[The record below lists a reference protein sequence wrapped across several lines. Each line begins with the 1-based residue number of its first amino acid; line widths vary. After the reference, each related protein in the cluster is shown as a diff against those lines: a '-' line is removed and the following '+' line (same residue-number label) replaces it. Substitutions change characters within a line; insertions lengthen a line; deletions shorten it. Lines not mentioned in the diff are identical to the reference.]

1 MKKKVGHLIIGLGKG
16 GAETMLYQI
25 LKYKFDKAISYTVI
39 SFGASHYYEPMIR
52 KLGVNLI
59 DLDLRSNP
67 IKALWQAYK
76 AIHGMDVLCCWMY
89 HANFIGYYLRKLA
102 RVPKLVWFVRHSN
115 LDKKIN
121 KWRTLKINRY
131 CAKMSKNVDVIAFNG
146 IQAKMAHEDIGYCRE
161 KSIVLDNG
169 CNCMEFAPKKSAR
182 SKLHGELNLPRDKK
196 IILSVTKD
204 HPIKDIPTFINAFCL
219 LKKNNAN
226 AVAVLCGM
234 GVDISNKKIVSICEE
249 NGLIIGQNI
258 FFLGMRHD
266 IPDLLAACDLYVLHS
281 TGEAFPNSLLQA
293 MSCGCLCLTT
303 DVGDACRILGRK
315 SCVVPAGEPEMLCL
329 SMQTILSMSKERA
342 DAMRTQNRARTLE
355 CFDIHKIVK
364 GYEELF

>member
-76 AIHGMDVLCCWMY
+76 AIFGMDVLCCWMY
-89 HANFIGYYLRKLA
+89 HANFIGYYLRKFA
-102 RVPKLVWFVRHSN
+102 RVPKLVWFIRHSN
-115 LDKKIN
+115 LDKKTN
-121 KWRTLKINRY
+121 KGSTLKINY
-131 CAKMSKNVDVIAFNG
+131 FCAKISKNVDSIAYNG
-146 IQAKMAHEDIGYCRE
+146 IQAKKAHEDIGYC
-161 KSIVLDNG
+161 KDKGIVLDNG
-169 CNCMEFAPKKSAR
+169 CNCLEYAPKKGAK
-182 SKLHGELNLPRDKK
+182 SKIQAELNLPRDKK
-196 IILSVTKD
+196 IVLSVTKD

-234 GVDISNKKIVSICEE
+234 GVDISNKKIVVACEKNE
-249 NGLIIGQNI
+249 LIIGHDI

-266 IPDLLAACDLYVLHS
+266 ILDLLGACDLYVLHS
-281 TGEAFPNSLLQA
+281 AGEAFPNVLLQA
-293 MSCGCLCLTT
+293 MSCACLCITT
-303 DVGDACRILGRK
+303 DVGDAKRILAQED
-315 SCVVPAGEPEMLCL
+315 CVVSSGDAQSLFQKM
-329 SMQTILSMSKERA
+329 KELLGLPIEEALMMRA
-342 DAMRTQNRARTLE
+342 ENRTRVLE
-355 CFDIHKIVK
+355 HFDISKIVK